1 MSTHIELLP
10 TSMSSQVGKTKA
22 AEPTGAH
29 PDCTGNQL
37 RGSCGP
43 FNLPVCPYP
52 HLETRDCL
60 EQLAGQQ
67 RGINETVETDLT
79 QALHRGRAQLVA
91 TTTVNLSGIHWLRKQ
106 KWFFSSSFY
115 LFIYWLS
122 FFLKKIFF
130 FFYFTILYW
139 FCHILTWICHGC
151 TCVPHLETPSH
162 LPPHPIPLG
171 HPSAPAQ
178 STVYRALNL
187 DWQFVSHM
195 IIYMFQCHSPKSS
208 HPRPLPQSPKD
219 CSLHLCL
226 FCYLAYRVII
236 TSFLNSIYMH
246 Y

>member
-79 QALHRGRAQLVA
+79 QALYRGRAQLVA
-91 TTTVNLSGIHWLRKQ
+91 TTTVNLSGIH
-106 KWFFSSSFY
+106 
-115 LFIYWLS
+115 
-122 FFLKKIFF
+122 
-130 FFYFTILYW
+130 
-139 FCHILTWICHGC
+139 
-151 TCVPHLETPSH
+151 
-162 LPPHPIPLG
+162 
-171 HPSAPAQ
+171 
-178 STVYRALNL
+178 
-187 DWQFVSHM
+187 
-195 IIYMFQCHSPKSS
+195 
-208 HPRPLPQSPKD
+208 
-219 CSLHLCL
+219 
-226 FCYLAYRVII
+226 
-236 TSFLNSIYMH
+236 
-246 Y
+246 